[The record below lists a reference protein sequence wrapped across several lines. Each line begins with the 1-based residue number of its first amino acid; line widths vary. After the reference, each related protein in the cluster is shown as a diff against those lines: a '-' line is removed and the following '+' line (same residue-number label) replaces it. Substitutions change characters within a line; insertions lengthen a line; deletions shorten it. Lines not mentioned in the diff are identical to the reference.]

1 MNRPGQFLQPGNV
14 SLLWMRREATAC
26 GLVLEPTDIIWVP
39 DDLDFGTSNSMTKVW
54 RAIEYMPI
62 RHQVSFSGGTD
73 DDARRSDL
81 WCLADS

>member
-1 MNRPGQFLQPGNV
+1 
-14 SLLWMRREATAC
+14 MRREAAAS
-26 GLVLEPTDIIWVP
+26 GLVLEPTDIVWVP
-39 DDLDFGTSNSMTKVW
+39 DDLDLGISNSMSKVW

-62 RHQVSFSGGTD
+62 KQQVSFSGAG

>member
-1 MNRPGQFLQPGNV
+1 MNRPGQTCQAGNV
-14 SLLWMRREATAC
+14 SLLWMRREATVC
-26 GLVLEPTDIIWVP
+26 GLVLESTDIVWLP
-39 DDLDFGTSNSMTKVW
+39 DDLDFGTSNSMTRMW

-62 RHQVSFSGGTD
+62 KHQVSFSGAG